1 MKRFIVSLVVV
12 AGALLSACTEST
24 ETIQSVGLSGTYDLA
39 LVGDL
44 LFVTSADNDELR
56 VLQMSTDVKLRQ
68 FVKAPNPIEPL
79 SIPVLDRPQA
89 LARDERY
96 DAEGN
101 ELAGSYVYA
110 RSSGSTLVSVVAA
123 APSYLRELTRLDTR
137 TLTQTNAEADRSAG
151 PVTAFAARAAELA
164 EGAPEEN
171 RGSTLYYATQEDTGA
186 RLWQVQLP
194 GPAQFNAEVQQA
206 LKAEPLGVALPA
218 NVAVTSIL
226 VLPQSGMLAVS
237 TRTPAGSTTQGTSF
251 TVNVGTLARQELKF
265 GAQVLQLATHGKVS
279 FTNRLGASQTLGAGE
294 RIFAVLDASSC
305 GGAPQ
310 CTGVLAVDAGTG
322 EVLPDATGYRMLAI
336 GAGSGLPMGLS
347 LTTSTKLIVQLSEP
361 MDYANP
367 SDPSNPDARTQR
379 DTVVPLLGIS
389 PLSNGELLFFDA
401 VNLVPFNVNANNVT
415 GEDGI
420 TRTEN
425 KVTVT
430 QSLIR
435 ATGTAAEATGDI
447 EVGTTYGVTRS
458 QTYVL
463 TYESVLPG
471 MEGLAIEDGA
481 FKVPFMPRGTAKGQ
495 VAQPGDR
502 VVLLQ
507 SASGT
512 QSCVDGELTVTAVL
526 PPSGGETRATLVTSG
541 AIPATCAGFG
551 YFQVRASGN
560 QPLVLAT
567 TGDDYLQRLGVND
580 TYSTTG
586 TYFFHPEGYMGQT
599 ENTSVSIR
607 VTSLA
612 RGTLVRGA
620 RYVVATQANYFP
632 YVITVDTVNFAGL
645 RSFRLPGPVV
655 YWKPPEG
662 TGYAYIVYPS
672 ANGVLEVDLT
682 NIDASVANGRGLVP
696 YQ

>member
-1 MKRFIVSLVVV
+1 MRRFIVSLVVV
-12 AGALLSACTEST
+12 AGALLSSCTAST
-24 ETIQSVGLSGTYDLA
+24 ETIQAVGLSGTYDLA

-56 VLQMSTDVKLRQ
+56 ALQMSTDVKLRQ

-96 DAEGN
+96 DAGGN
-101 ELAGSYVYA
+101 ELTGSYVYA
-110 RSSGSTLVSVVAA
+110 RSSGSTLLSVVAA
-123 APSYLRELTRLDTR
+123 APSYLRELARLDTR
-137 TLTQTNAEADRSAG
+137 TLTQANPEADRSTG

-194 GPAQFNAEVQQA
+194 GPAQFDAEAQQA

-226 VLPQSGMLAVS
+226 VLPRSGMLAVS

-251 TVNVGTLARQELKF
+251 TVDVGTLARQELNF

-279 FTNRLGASQTLGAGE
+279 FTNRLGASQTLEAGA

-310 CTGVLAVDAGTG
+310 CTGVLAVDSGTG

-336 GAGSGLPMGLS
+336 GAGSGLPMGLA
-347 LTTSTKLIVQLSEP
+347 LTTNTNLTLQTGEP
-361 MDYANP
+361 WDYANP
-367 SDPSNPDARTQR
+367 SDASNPDARTQR
-379 DTVVPLLGIS
+379 DRVVPLLGIA
-389 PLSNGELLFFDA
+389 PLSNGEILFFDA
-401 VNLVPFNVNANNVT
+401 VNLAPFNVNANNVT
-415 GEDGI
+415 EDNV

-430 QSLIR
+430 ESLIR
-435 ATGTAAEATGDI
+435 ATGTAAEPTGDI

-458 QTYVL
+458 QSYVL

-471 MEGLAIEDGA
+471 MEGLPIEDGA

-507 SASGT
+507 SAAGT

-526 PPSGGETRATLVTSG
+526 PPSGGEARATLVTSG

-662 TGYAYIVYPS
+662 MGFAYIVYPS
-672 ANGVLEVDLT
+672 ANGVLEVDLL
-682 NIDASVANGRGLVP
+682 NIDVTVANGRGLVP